1 MWGELERA
9 LAAVAM
15 APIGSYKG
23 RTEEFMKILNAEGSD
38 ELRRLFREA
47 VKEANSDAASGLN
60 ALFPMGA

>member
-1 MWGELERA
+1 MSDFEKA
-9 LAAVAM
+9 FAAVAM

-47 VKEANSDAASGLN
+47 VKEATSDAAGGLN
-60 ALFPMGA
+60 AMFPTGE

>member
-1 MWGELERA
+1 MSDFEKA
-9 LAAVAM
+9 FAAVAM
-15 APIGSYKG
+15 APASSYKG
-23 RTEEFMKILNAEGSD
+23 RKEEFMKILNAEGSD